1 MENGEL
7 RDGIIFHLFIIN
19 GANQINGRV
28 RTPRP
33 TVTFTFTY
41 YPQEL
46 SVTTHKRVARHGYVA
61 PA

>member
-28 RTPRP
+28 R
-33 TVTFTFTY
+33 
-41 YPQEL
+41 
-46 SVTTHKRVARHGYVA
+46 A
-61 PA
+61 PALRQHLPSRITRRNYP